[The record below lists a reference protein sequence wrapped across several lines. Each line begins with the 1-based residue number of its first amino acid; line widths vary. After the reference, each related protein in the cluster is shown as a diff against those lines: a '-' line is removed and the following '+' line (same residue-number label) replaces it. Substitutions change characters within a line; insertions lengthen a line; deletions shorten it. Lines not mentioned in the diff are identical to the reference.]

1 MKKILTFLF
10 VLNAYAAFC
19 QLKPLQSITWVSD
32 NFGTLHFTNANN
44 RFFWALDQSFKLYS
58 DFMASDFEY
67 YQTKDTLVLIE
78 TVQNPRT
85 YKFIMA
91 RKGNESLSF
100 IPANDEAKKA
110 IPQPVYVLRNIA
122 YVDDPTVK
130 FTSIHLDEGGYFE
143 NPPIAQLTYFQRTI
157 NIDNKGNYYL
167 KMLSNGYKSPVNYFK
182 GKLDAVQLDSLNY
195 FIRHSEIKKL
205 QNWKQI
211 VRAAHMS
218 QKNLIIAYNGG
229 VLKLNASILP
239 GITSDLYYYIW
250 SLEKKLSLEPDEQK
264 HDFTKEGDLNYYK

>member
-44 RFFWALDQSFKLYS
+44 RFFWELDQSFKLYS
-58 DFMASDFEY
+58 NFMASDFEY

-85 YKFIMA
+85 YKFIMT

-110 IPQPVYVLRNIA
+110 IPLPVYVLRNIA

-130 FTSIHLDEGGYFE
+130 FTSIHLDEGGYSE
-143 NPPIAQLTYFQRTI
+143 SPPVGLTYSQRTI

-182 GKLDAVQLDSLNY
+182 GKLDPVQLDSLNY
-195 FIRHSEIKKL
+195 FIQHSEIKKL

-211 VRAAHMS
+211 VRAAHAPEH
-218 QKNLIIAYNGG
+218 NLIIAYNDN

-239 GITSDLYYYIW
+239 GITRDLVNYIL
-250 SLEKKLSLEPDEQK
+250 SLEKKLSLEPDGQK